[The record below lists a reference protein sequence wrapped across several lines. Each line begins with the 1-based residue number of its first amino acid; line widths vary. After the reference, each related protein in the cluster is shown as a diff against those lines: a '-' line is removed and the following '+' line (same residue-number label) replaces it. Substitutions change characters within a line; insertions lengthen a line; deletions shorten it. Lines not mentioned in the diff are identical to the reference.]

1 LPSQFIQRIKNKFH
15 KALGN
20 TDYYLYVYRVIKTI
34 DMNTFKGYEVI
45 TPKYKSWD
53 KGLRLKVNELYSVC
67 AHSKPCSY
75 MWDGDEC
82 EYCGVCLTSDLE
94 NQYVFRFTKDMSV
107 TEAVEFANQLF
118 AKLK

>member
-1 LPSQFIQRIKNKFH
+1 M
-15 KALGN
+15 LG
-20 TDYYLYVYRVIKTI
+20 YIIFYSYVYYVIKTI

-67 AHSKPCSY
+67 AYSKPYSY
-75 MWDGDEC
+75 MWRGGDYFK
-82 EYCGVCLTSDLE
+82 YCGVCLTSDLE
-94 NQYVFRFTKDMSV
+94 NQYVFRFTKDLDIN
-107 TEAVEFANQLF
+107 EAIEYANQLF